1 MAYLAQVRYVFPF
14 RLSLSSTMFRVK
26 TEDFT
31 ARVRVWSDKAD
42 RRLVF
47 RDPKDRIP
55 EQYREVLQ
63 ARRVSKEKSDELILR
78 TVHINAEDDLIIEEV
93 IDTVGF
99 TRMDV
104 IFECAGDPPSSDSPI
119 FEEIKTKAIGVA
131 QLFLRGYRVA
141 SGEVDVKIPGEAA
154 SPIVQTLVAT
164 DYTVTKEEVV
174 AIFKVVRGDFH
185 WLPASLTGATKTLL
199 SKSQVHELGVQ
210 LDEGSVPRLY
220 DELLLEAK
228 ELSFVSGNHRL
239 ALVIAQTGFETY
251 VQARL
256 IDECRYRKIATLTSK
271 NGNVSD
277 LETAITKG
285 DLRDDL
291 LGTYMTF
298 LVGRSVK
305 DGTEYQEWYK
315 DAYVPRKQIIHQGR
329 ANITEPEA
337 KKAFEAIVKY
347 CDYIDRMLTESRDEA
362 TK

>member
-1 MAYLAQVRYVFPF
+1 MPYLAQVRYVFPF

-42 RRLVF
+42 RHLVL
-47 RDPKDRIP
+47 RDPKYRTP
-55 EQYREVLQ
+55 GQRREVFQ
-63 ARRVSKEKSDELILR
+63 ARRVSKENSDELILR
-78 TVHINAEDDLIIEEV
+78 TVHINSEDDLIIEEV

-104 IFECAGDPPSSDSPI
+104 ILECPGELPSSDSPN
-119 FEEIKTKAIGVA
+119 FEEIRTKAIEVA
-131 QLFLRGYRVA
+131 QRFLRGYRVA
-141 SGEVDVKIPGEAA
+141 SGEVDVKVPGEAA
-154 SPIVQTLVAT
+154 SPLVETLIAT
-164 DYTVTKEEVV
+164 DYTLTKDQVV
-174 AIFKVVRGDFH
+174 AIFKVVKRDLH

-199 SKSQVHELGVQ
+199 SKSKVHEFAVQ

-239 ALVIAQTGFETY
+239 ALVIAQAGFEAY

-256 IDECRYRKIATLTSK
+256 IDECKHRNIATLTSK
-271 NGNVSD
+271 KGNVSD
-277 LETAITKG
+277 VETAITKG
-285 DLRDDL
+285 DLRDEL

-298 LVGRSVK
+298 LAGGSVK
-305 DGTEYQEWYK
+305 DGSEYQEWHK
-315 DAYVPRKQIIHQGR
+315 DAYVPRNQIIHQGR
-329 ANITEPEA
+329 VNITEPEA

-362 TK
+362 TQ